1 MYMFEFLEEELGVPW
16 LCFITGLLFKLS
28 LLSLFDCFSFVLHSL
43 TSLIINCLSL
53 LFWAQGRP
61 NKKWGTQR
69 NLYPGGPCKILL
81 SFSLLFSLIILS
93 PEGNRGRTRKGMKF
107 WIERQRNSGV
117 FWVVGGTWFH
127 SDILLWPRRKWEN
140 EILGISSKVS
150 APALSYLS
158 LSLSKSSV
166 RVKILVLWFC
176 RWKKKEPERLDNLPT
191 ATQLVRD
198 GPAFDPGLQ
207 TANLIFSH
215 PSLGWGHRWEC
226 AFRNRLHINMFCCA
240 EQSPCCQACPWSI
253 SMWSFTDS
261 SVSKGLL
268 IMLLQK

>member
-107 WIERQRNSGV
+107 WIERLSINLAEKIGFRRPWFY
-117 FWVVGGTWFH
+117 FWVNNLSIHWVRGHQTMVHKLYMVHHLGFFVFFGGG
-127 SDILLWPRRKWEN
+127 LM
-140 EILGISSKVS
+140 
-150 APALSYLS
+150 PAAC
-158 LSLSKSSV
+158 KSF
-166 RVKILVLWFC
+166 W
-176 RWKKKEPERLDNLPT
+176 
-191 ATQLVRD
+191 ARD
-198 GPAFDPGLQ
+198 AVVTMPDP
-207 TANLIFSH
+207 
-215 PSLGWGHRWEC
+215 
-226 AFRNRLHINMFCCA
+226 
-240 EQSPCCQACPWSI
+240 
-253 SMWSFTDS
+253 
-261 SVSKGLL
+261 
-268 IMLLQK
+268 